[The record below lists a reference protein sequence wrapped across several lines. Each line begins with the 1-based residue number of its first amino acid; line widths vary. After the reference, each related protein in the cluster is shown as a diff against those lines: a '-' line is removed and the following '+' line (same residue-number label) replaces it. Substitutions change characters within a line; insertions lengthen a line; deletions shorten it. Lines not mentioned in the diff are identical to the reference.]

1 MQAIK
6 WSTLLFGAI
15 FVVVVAGAINAPHL
29 YYMAAI
35 LLTLPGISY
44 LLGFYSLRSL
54 QFRREPPTVA
64 WAGEQGELLYVV
76 ENPTRVPRYFIS
88 CREPLP
94 DWIEPQS
101 EHPPIFNVSPQA
113 TSKIVYAV
121 RFARRGVHTLTA
133 FESIAIDPLG
143 VFAFGQSHPAEGE
156 IVVYPMPE
164 QLKSWKMSGADKY
177 GWQEF
182 TVIALRGSSVDPDG
196 VRQYVP
202 GDPLRR
208 IHWRQTARTG
218 NLSVIEFE
226 DPQSIQVQL
235 ILDRQKGHNF
245 GSEAET
251 TFEYAVRFCASITYQ
266 MVQQNASV
274 RLSNT
279 LDTTNETAV
288 NARGEMQLMRILD
301 TLARVED
308 DTTEPISEVVNR
320 KAGEVPRGT
329 TLIIV
334 TSNPDARLGEA
345 LLLHK
350 AQSVLCIV
358 VYIAPNT
365 FEENRVSSEQ
375 EQLFYQAVSSGGAKV
390 FAVRLQTD
398 GTLFPEGVSDGNF

>member
-44 LLGFYSLRSL
+44 GLGFFSLRNL
-54 QFRREPPTVA
+54 QFRREPPATA
-64 WAGEQGELLYVV
+64 WAGEVGELLYVV
-76 ENPTRVPRYFIS
+76 ENPTRIPRYFIS

-101 EHPPIFNVSPQA
+101 EHPPIFNVSPESTA
-113 TSKIVYAV
+113 KIVYPV
-121 RFARRGVHTLTA
+121 RFARRGVHALHS
-133 FESIAIDPLG
+133 FDSVAIDPLG
-143 VFAFGQSHPAEGE
+143 VFAFGQSHLSEGE
-156 IVVYPMPE
+156 VVVYPVPE
-164 QLKSWKMSGADKY
+164 QMKTWKMSGADKY

-218 NLSVIEFE
+218 HLSVIEFE
-226 DPQSIQVQL
+226 EPQSIQVQM
-235 ILDRQKGHNF
+235 ILDRQEGRNV
-245 GSEAET
+245 GSGAET
-251 TFEYAVRFCASITYQ
+251 TFEYAVRFCASIAYQ

-279 LDTTNETAV
+279 LHSANETAV

-301 TLARVED
+301 SLARVED
-308 DTTEPISEVVNR
+308 NDTASISEIVND
-320 KAGEVPRGT
+320 KAGQVPRGT
-329 TLIIV
+329 TLIVV
-334 TSNPDARLGEA
+334 TSNPDAEIGEA
-345 LLLHK
+345 LMLHR
-350 AQSVLCIV
+350 AQGVLCVV
-358 VYIAPNT
+358 VYIDPNS
-365 FEENRVSSEQ
+365 FEAKQVSSER
-375 EQLFYQAVSSGGAKV
+375 ERSFFQAVSSGSAQL
-390 FAVRLQTD
+390 FTVRLQAD
-398 GTLFPEGVSDGNF
+398 GTLFPEGVSDGNL